1 MGDEDTQPT
10 TASDR
15 TGNGTHTPNVTQ
27 DCINVHFNQPFCRE
41 KEKSKDEQK
50 EKFSTWIS
58 NMYVFFVNT
67 LFQAHKREETLKEK
81 VKENR
86 LQMKQQPFRG
96 RWKTRS
102 WKQGNDKPLTPSL
115 PPGFSVIFLSCPLR
129 SPRAS
134 GPNTCIKRL

>member
-15 TGNGTHTPNVTQ
+15 TGNGNAHSQ
-27 DCINVHFNQPFCRE
+27 RYSRLYQCSFQSAFLAGK

-50 EKFSTWIS
+50 EKFNTWIS

-67 LFQAHKREETLKEK
+67 LFQAHKHEETLKEK

-86 LQMKQQPFRG
+86 LQNEATALQRKMENEELEAR
-96 RWKTRS
+96 
-102 WKQGNDKPLTPSL
+102 
-115 PPGFSVIFLSCPLR
+115 
-129 SPRAS
+129 
-134 GPNTCIKRL
+134 